1 MDEPR
6 GMRESGLIALP
17 QPIEP
22 RTGQANQAYIDI
34 VLKGIAEQ
42 GLPSQWR
49 AEVISSV
56 EAIEG

>member
-1 MDEPR
+1 MWEVWTYCPPTYRTEPVK
-6 GMRESGLIALP
+6 P
-17 QPIEP
+17 
-22 RTGQANQAYIDI
+22 TQAYIDI

-49 AEVISSV
+49 AGNFSV